1 MTDLPCSGACH
12 RTGRAPVGHRFP
24 ASVGILSSMRH
35 HSSGDP
41 PSMASGGGDEL
52 SLRGAPPLPD
62 LPRAGRLR
70 VEVVEEVGVHR
81 GPSSAV
87 PSSRPIEEK
96 WFGLSRYP
104 PWSCRVQDP
113 ALPLQKPRNGLGA
126 TPQIREC
133 GVGVYPNATGD
144 SDHVSCVAVK
154 LLNYLLSTG
163 TRKFHSGSRPVSPP
177 VLMSPKCVSRSG
189 S

>member
-1 MTDLPCSGACH
+1 MDFMRRAHLAAS
-12 RTGRAPVGHRFP
+12 RTRPTKS
-24 ASVGILSSMRH
+24 ASASTSRWCDATLR
-35 HSSGDP
+35 P
-41 PSMASGGGDEL
+41 PE
-52 SLRGAPPLPD
+52 PPRQRPHM
-62 LPRAGRLR
+62 PRAGRLR

-126 TPQIREC
+126 TGEIRAC
-133 GVGVYPNATGD
+133 CVGVYPNTTAAWAWVRALVTATRELM
-144 SDHVSCVAVK
+144 S
-154 LLNYLLSTG
+154 
-163 TRKFHSGSRPVSPP
+163 SGRLVRVRRLGRFRSPRETVRVLASRRTRPV
-177 VLMSPKCVSRSG
+177 LG
-189 S
+189 IGGT

>member
-1 MTDLPCSGACH
+1 MPRPQSPAGGAGE
-12 RTGRAPVGHRFP
+12 GRAP
-24 ASVGILSSMRH
+24 
-35 HSSGDP
+35 DP
-41 PSMASGGGDEL
+41 RPQ
-52 SLRGAPPLPD
+52 

-133 GVGVYPNATGD
+133 GVGVYPNATPGGPTRR
-144 SDHVSCVAVK
+144 AVVV
-154 LLNYLLSTG
+154 G
-163 TRKFHSGSRPVSPP
+163 GWSGPTENLVKQP
-177 VLMSPKCVSRSG
+177 SRSHLTIGIEWALDMDAG
-189 S
+189 SLA